1 MAFVGLTKPF
11 DIISR
16 YGLWT
21 ILAHLAHPLSIPQ
34 RSQPARSAGS
44 GYAQWVR
51 LHSHLQQREGGLRE
65 AE

>member
-44 GYAQWVR
+44 G
-51 LHSHLQQREGGLRE
+51 
-65 AE
+65 